1 MFSMRRHAIGIIAIV
16 LLIGGVVLVCW
27 PVEGQGLFA
36 GLNAACWR
44 VGALMAVLWLAYPQI
59 HRMPA
64 WLWAAIPAL
73 AVVLAVRPR
82 WFLIALPIVVALAV
96 LRPRNGNRR

>member
-1 MFSMRRHAIGIIAIV
+1 MRRHAIGIIAIV
-16 LLIGGVVLVCW
+16 LLVRGVVREFW
-27 PVEGQGLFA
+27 PIEGQGLLK

-44 VGALMAVLWLAYPQI
+44 VGPLMTVLWLAYPQI

-64 WLWAAIPAL
+64 WLWATIPAL
-73 AVVLAVRPR
+73 TIVLALRPK